1 MDSVD
6 QIKDVKDNV
15 CITLSISTHKDP
27 WCQWPWQQ
35 AEAGGIKGRANHA
48 TAAMPDKSAL
58 L

>member
-1 MDSVD
+1 MPFAVA
-6 QIKDVKDNV
+6 
-15 CITLSISTHKDP
+15 
-27 WCQWPWQQ
+27 